1 MSKKKE
7 NKDDWRYYLIG
18 EKDWIVNNFYSYN
31 PEEQMIEALDSKD
44 ANAIYEKLVTEEPSE
59 EINVFEM
66 MDELDERYRSIVW
79 EYYFEGKTLSQIGS
93 SRGYTKQ
100 YAHQELQKAIK
111 MLKEVCC

>member
-1 MSKKKE
+1 
-7 NKDDWRYYLIG
+7 
-18 EKDWIVNNFYSYN
+18 
-31 PEEQMIEALDSKD
+31 MIEAIDTDD
-44 ANAIYEKLVTEEPSE
+44 ANAIYETLVTEEPSE

-79 EYYFEGKTLSQIGS
+79 EYYFEGKTLRQIGE

-111 MLKEVCC
+111 ILRQHAATSSER